1 MTSYKKLKQIFHD
14 AALSSDIA
22 GILHWDMSTM
32 MPKNSRENR
41 AEQLAYLSKIRHQL
55 ISSPNVGKLIDLAKS
70 EQLDTENQSNL
81 KEMERE
87 YIMSSSLPSDL
98 VEKLSSASA
107 KCEGIWE
114 EARKKSD
121 FKIVAPH
128 LEELV
133 KLSKEESL
141 ILADRLQCSPYEALI
156 NKFEPQS
163 KEKDIKNIFEKLENF
178 LVPLIDQIIE
188 KQSNEKL
195 ISISNLM
202 TAEQQRE
209 IGLYLMNA
217 IGFDFS
223 RGRLDISQHPFCGG
237 AYQDIRITTRY
248 NENDPFSSLEGI
260 MHETGHAMYELNLP
274 EQWKYQPAGQSRGMA
289 MHESQSL
296 LIEMQITRSK
306 PFKKFLSNILKN
318 KFDLKNECW
327 DVDNIYKIG
336 TRVNKSFI
344 RVESDEV
351 TYPLHIILRF
361 NLEQKIFNDEIKIND
376 IPELWNDEYKKLFNK
391 EVDIDSNGC
400 LQDVHWY
407 AGLFG
412 YFPTYSLGAL
422 TAAQLASQLR
432 LDILNLDDQV
442 ENGDFKELIQWLKSN
457 VHSKA
462 SLYSSNEILQQVTNS
477 NLNAKYFEDYIK
489 NRYL

>member
-1 MTSYKKLKQIFHD
+1 MTSYKTLKKIFHD

-163 KEKDIKNIFEKLENF
+163 KEKDIKNIFEKLEYF

-202 TAEQQRE
+202 TCL
-209 IGLYLMNA
+209 LYTSPSPRDRQKCRM
-217 IGFDFS
+217 
-223 RGRLDISQHPFCGG
+223 P
-237 AYQDIRITTRY
+237 
-248 NENDPFSSLEGI
+248 SS
-260 MHETGHAMYELNLP
+260 A
-274 EQWKYQPAGQSRGMA
+274 
-289 MHESQSL
+289 
-296 LIEMQITRSK
+296 
-306 PFKKFLSNILKN
+306 
-318 KFDLKNECW
+318 
-327 DVDNIYKIG
+327 
-336 TRVNKSFI
+336 
-344 RVESDEV
+344 
-351 TYPLHIILRF
+351 
-361 NLEQKIFNDEIKIND
+361 
-376 IPELWNDEYKKLFNK
+376 
-391 EVDIDSNGC
+391 
-400 LQDVHWY
+400 
-407 AGLFG
+407 
-412 YFPTYSLGAL
+412 
-422 TAAQLASQLR
+422 
-432 LDILNLDDQV
+432 
-442 ENGDFKELIQWLKSN
+442 
-457 VHSKA
+457 
-462 SLYSSNEILQQVTNS
+462 
-477 NLNAKYFEDYIK
+477 
-489 NRYL
+489 

>member
-141 ILADRLQCSPYEALI
+141 ILADRLQCTPYEALI

-188 KQSNEKL
+188 KQSNEKS

-209 IGLYLMNA
+209 IGLY
-217 IGFDFS
+217 
-223 RGRLDISQHPFCGG
+223 
-237 AYQDIRITTRY
+237 
-248 NENDPFSSLEGI
+248 
-260 MHETGHAMYELNLP
+260 
-274 EQWKYQPAGQSRGMA
+274 
-289 MHESQSL
+289 
-296 LIEMQITRSK
+296 
-306 PFKKFLSNILKN
+306 
-318 KFDLKNECW
+318 
-327 DVDNIYKIG
+327 
-336 TRVNKSFI
+336 
-344 RVESDEV
+344 
-351 TYPLHIILRF
+351 
-361 NLEQKIFNDEIKIND
+361 
-376 IPELWNDEYKKLFNK
+376 
-391 EVDIDSNGC
+391 
-400 LQDVHWY
+400 
-407 AGLFG
+407 
-412 YFPTYSLGAL
+412 
-422 TAAQLASQLR
+422 
-432 LDILNLDDQV
+432 
-442 ENGDFKELIQWLKSN
+442 
-457 VHSKA
+457 
-462 SLYSSNEILQQVTNS
+462 
-477 NLNAKYFEDYIK
+477 
-489 NRYL
+489 

>member
-1 MTSYKKLKQIFHD
+1 
-14 AALSSDIA
+14 
-22 GILHWDMSTM
+22 
-32 MPKNSRENR
+32 
-41 AEQLAYLSKIRHQL
+41 
-55 ISSPNVGKLIDLAKS
+55 
-70 EQLDTENQSNL
+70 
-81 KEMERE
+81 
-87 YIMSSSLPSDL
+87 
-98 VEKLSSASA
+98 
-107 KCEGIWE
+107 
-114 EARKKSD
+114 
-121 FKIVAPH
+121 
-128 LEELV
+128 
-133 KLSKEESL
+133 
-141 ILADRLQCSPYEALI
+141 
-156 NKFEPQS
+156 
-163 KEKDIKNIFEKLENF
+163 
-178 LVPLIDQIIE
+178 
-188 KQSNEKL
+188 
-195 ISISNLM
+195 M
-202 TAEQQRE
+202 TAEQQKE
-209 IGLYLMNA
+209 VGLYLMNA

-223 RGRLDISQHPFCGG
+223 RGRLDVSQHPFCGG

-274 EQWKYQPAGQSRGMA
+274 EQWKYQPAGQSRGMS

-306 PFKKFLSNILKN
+306 SFKKFLSNILKN
-318 KFDLKNECW
+318 KFGLDNKCW
-327 DVDNIYKIG
+327 EVDNIYKIG

-361 NLEQKIFNDEIKIND
+361 NLEQKIFNEDIKIRD
-376 IPELWNDEYKKLFNK
+376 IPELWNQEYKKLFDK

-432 LDILNLDDQV
+432 LDVLNLDDQV
-442 ENGDFKELIQWLKSN
+442 ENGDFKELLQWLKVN

>member
-1 MTSYKKLKQIFHD
+1 MNSYSKLKKIFYE
-14 AALSSDIA
+14 AALSTDIA

-32 MPKNSRENR
+32 MPKNSRDNR

-55 ISSPNVGKLIDLAKS
+55 ISSQNVGDLINEAKL
-70 EQLDTENQSNL
+70 ENLDTKDKSNL
-81 KEMERE
+81 REMNRE
-87 YIMSSSLPSDL
+87 YIMSSSLPSNL

-107 KCEGIWE
+107 KCEGVWE
-114 EARKKSD
+114 EARKESN
-121 FKIVAPH
+121 FNIVLPH

-141 ILADRLQCSPYEALI
+141 ILSQKLECSPYEALI

-163 KEKDIKNIFEKLENF
+163 KEKDIKNIFENLEKF
-178 LVPLIDQIIE
+178 LVPLIDQVIE
-188 KQSNEKL
+188 KQKDESL

-202 TAEQQRE
+202 NSEKQKE
-209 IGLYLMNA
+209 IGLYLMKK

-223 RGRLDISQHPFCGG
+223 RGRLDVSQHPFCGG

-248 NENDPFSSLEGI
+248 NDKDPFSSLEGI

-274 EQWKYQPAGQSRGMA
+274 HEWKYQPAGQSRGMA

-296 LIEMQITRSK
+296 LIEMQITRSYA
-306 PFKKFLSNILKN
+306 FKKFLSGVLKN
-318 KFDLKNECW
+318 NFDLTDNCW
-327 DVDNIYKIG
+327 EIENIYKTG
-336 TRVNKSFI
+336 TRVNKSYI

-361 NLEQKIFNDEIKIND
+361 NLEQKIFNDEIKIKD
-376 IPELWNDEYKKLFNK
+376 IPELWNHEYKRLFGK
-391 EVDIDSNGC
+391 EVDVNTNGC

-432 LDILNLDDQV
+432 VDVTNLDDQI
-442 ENGDFKELIQWLKSN
+442 EKGDFTDLLKWLKLN

-462 SLYSSNEILQQVTNS
+462 SLYSTDEILQQVTNS
-477 NLNAKYFEDYIK
+477 KLNVKYFEGYIK

>member
-1 MTSYKKLKQIFHD
+1 MNSYLKLKKIFHE

-32 MPKNSRENR
+32 MPKNSRDNR

-55 ISSPNVGKLIDLAKS
+55 ISSQNVGDLIDKAKLES
-70 EQLDTENQSNL
+70 LETKDKSNL
-81 KEMERE
+81 REMNRE
-87 YIMSSSLPSDL
+87 HIMSSSLPSNL

-107 KCEGIWE
+107 KCEGVWE
-114 EARKKSD
+114 EARKESD
-121 FKIVAPH
+121 FNIVLPY
-128 LEELV
+128 LDELV

-141 ILADRLQCSPYEALI
+141 ILSEKLKCSPYEALI

-163 KEKDIKNIFEKLENF
+163 KEKDIKNIFENLEIF

-188 KQSNEKL
+188 KQKDESL

-202 TAEQQRE
+202 TSEKQKE
-209 IGLYLMNA
+209 IGLYLMKK

-223 RGRLDISQHPFCGG
+223 RGRLDVSQHPFCGG

-248 NENDPFSSLEGI
+248 NDKDPFSSLEGI

-274 EQWKYQPAGQSRGMA
+274 QEWKYQPAGQSRGMA

-296 LIEMQITRSK
+296 LIEMQITRSYA
-306 PFKKFLSNILKN
+306 FKKFLSGVLNNSFNLTDN
-318 KFDLKNECW
+318 CW
-327 DVDNIYKIG
+327 DIENIYKIG
-336 TRVNKSFI
+336 TRVNKSYI

-361 NLEQKIFNDEIKIND
+361 NLEQKIFNDEIKIKD
-376 IPELWNDEYKKLFNK
+376 IPELWNDEYKRLFGK
-391 EVDIDSNGC
+391 EVDQDTNGC

-422 TAAQLASQLR
+422 TAAQLAAQLR
-432 LDILNLDDQV
+432 IDITNLDQQI
-442 ENGDFKELIQWLKSN
+442 EIGDFTELLKWLKLN

-462 SLYSSNEILQQVTNS
+462 SLYSTDEILQQVTNS
-477 NLNAKYFEDYIK
+477 KLNVKYFESYIK

>member
-1 MTSYKKLKQIFHD
+1 MNSYSKLKKIFHE
-14 AALSSDIA
+14 AALSADIA
-22 GILHWDMSTM
+22 SILHWDMSTM
-32 MPKNSRENR
+32 MPKNSRDNR
-41 AEQLAYLSKIRHQL
+41 AEQLAYLSKIRHEL
-55 ISSPNVGKLIDLAKS
+55 ISSQNVGDLIDKAKLES
-70 EQLDTENQSNL
+70 LDTKDKSNL
-81 KEMERE
+81 REMNRE
-87 YIMSSSLPSDL
+87 YIMSSSLPSNL

-114 EARKKSD
+114 EARKESD
-121 FKIVAPH
+121 FNIVLPY

-141 ILADRLQCSPYEALI
+141 ILSEQLKCSPYEALI

-163 KEKDIKNIFEKLENF
+163 KEKDIKNIFENLEIF

-188 KQSNEKL
+188 KQKDESL

-202 TAEQQRE
+202 TSEKQKE
-209 IGLYLMNA
+209 IGIYLMKK

-223 RGRLDISQHPFCGG
+223 RGRLDVSQHPFCGG

-248 NENDPFSSLEGI
+248 NDKDPFSSLEGI

-274 EQWKYQPAGQSRGMA
+274 QEWKYQPAGQSRGMA

-296 LIEMQITRSK
+296 LIEMQITRSYA
-306 PFKKFLSNILKN
+306 FKKFLSGVLNNSFNLT
-318 KFDLKNECW
+318 DSCW
-327 DVDNIYKIG
+327 DIENIYKIG
-336 TRVNKSFI
+336 TRVNKSYI

-361 NLEQKIFNDEIKIND
+361 NIEQKIFNDEIKIKD
-376 IPELWNDEYKKLFNK
+376 IPELWNDEYKRLFGI
-391 EVDIDSNGC
+391 EVDQDKNGC

-422 TAAQLASQLR
+422 TAAQLAAQLR
-432 LDILNLDDQV
+432 IEVTNLDQQI
-442 ENGDFKELIQWLKSN
+442 EIGDFTELLKWLKLN

-462 SLYSSNEILQQVTNS
+462 SLYSTDEIVQQVTNS
-477 NLNAKYFEDYIK
+477 KLNVKYFESYIK
-489 NRYL
+489 KRYL

>member
-1 MTSYKKLKQIFHD
+1 MNSYSKLKNIFHE

-32 MPKNSRENR
+32 MPKNSRDNR
-41 AEQLAYLSKIRHQL
+41 AEQLAYLSKIRHEL
-55 ISSPNVGKLIDLAKS
+55 ISSQNVGDLIDKAKLES
-70 EQLDTENQSNL
+70 LETKDKSNL
-81 KEMERE
+81 REMNRE
-87 YIMSSSLPSDL
+87 HIMSSSLPSNL

-107 KCEGIWE
+107 KCEGVWE
-114 EARKKSD
+114 EARKESD
-121 FKIVAPH
+121 FNIVLPY
-128 LEELV
+128 LDELV

-141 ILADRLQCSPYEALI
+141 ILSEKLKCSPYEALI

-163 KEKDIKNIFEKLENF
+163 KEKDIKKIFENLEIF

-188 KQSNEKL
+188 KQKDESL

-202 TAEQQRE
+202 TSEKQKE
-209 IGLYLMNA
+209 IGLYLMKK

-223 RGRLDISQHPFCGG
+223 RGRLDVSQHPFCGG
-237 AYQDIRITTRY
+237 AYQDVRITTRY
-248 NENDPFSSLEGI
+248 NDKDPFSSLEGI

-274 EQWKYQPAGQSRGMA
+274 QEWKYQPAGQSRGMA

-296 LIEMQITRSK
+296 LIEMQITRSYA
-306 PFKKFLSNILKN
+306 FKKFLSGVLNNNFNLTGN
-318 KFDLKNECW
+318 CW
-327 DVDNIYKIG
+327 DIENIYKIG
-336 TRVNKSFI
+336 TRVNKSYI

-361 NLEQKIFNDEIKIND
+361 NLEQKIFNDEIKIKD
-376 IPELWNDEYKKLFNK
+376 IPELWNHEYKRLFGK
-391 EVDIDSNGC
+391 EVDQDTNGC

-422 TAAQLASQLR
+422 MAAQLAAQLR
-432 LDILNLDDQV
+432 IDITNLDQQI
-442 ENGDFKELIQWLKSN
+442 EIGDFTELLKWLKLN
-457 VHSKA
+457 VHSKG
-462 SLYSSNEILQQVTNS
+462 SLYSTDEILQQVTNS
-477 NLNAKYFEDYIK
+477 KLNVKYFEGYIE